1 MTYDF
6 LQHYW
11 WFLVS
16 LLGALLVFLLFVQG
30 GNSLLFNVGKT
41 AEERRLMIN
50 STGRKW
56 EITFTTLVT
65 FGGAFFASFP
75 LFYSTSFGGAY
86 WLWMLILFSFV
97 LQAVSYE
104 FQNKIGNILGTKTFQ
119 CFLVANGVVG
129 PLLLGGA
136 VATFFNGSNFIVA
149 KQNLTDGMQPVISSW
164 ANASHGLDALLDPWN
179 LILGLAVFFLARVLG
194 SLYFMN
200 NIKDETLES
209 RCRAKVLCDAVPFLI
224 LFVAFLVRTLIKDG
238 YAVDPATGAIV
249 MEPMKY
255 LHNLLDMWYL
265 LIILLIGVVLV
276 LYGIIAEIRFK
287 AQSSSTS
294 ETAEPNAKFK
304 NKGIWPAGIGTV
316 LTVLV
321 LFLLAGWNNTAYY
334 PSNIDLQSSL
344 TIQNSSSS
352 EFTLRVMFYV
362 SLLIPFVLAY
372 IAYAWRSLDRKQIT
386 KKEIAEEES
395 Y

>member
-30 GNSLLFNVGKT
+30 GNSLLFTLGRT

-104 FQNKIGNILGTKTFQ
+104 FQNKLGNILGTKTFQ
-119 CFLVANGVVG
+119 WFLVINGIVG

-136 VATFFNGSNFIVA
+136 VATFFNGSNFIVE

-194 SLYFMN
+194 SLNFMN
-200 NIKDETLES
+200 NIKDDVLES
-209 RCRAKVLCDAVPFLI
+209 RCSVKVIGDAVPFLI
-224 LFVAFLVRTLIKDG
+224 LFVAFLVRTLMKDG
-238 YAVDPATGAIV
+238 YAVDAATGAIV
-249 MEPMKY
+249 IEPMKY
-255 LHNLLDMWYL
+255 LHNIFDMWYL
-265 LIILLIGVVLV
+265 LIILLIGVSLV
-276 LYGIIAEIRFK
+276 LYGIIRTVRSQTYI
-287 AQSSSTS
+287 
-294 ETAEPNAKFK
+294 
-304 NKGIWPAGIGTV
+304 KGIWPAGIGTV

-344 TIQNSSSS
+344 SIQNSSSS
-352 EFTLRVMFYV
+352 EFTLRTMFYV

-372 IAYAWRSLDRKQIT
+372 IAYVWRSLDRKQIT
-386 KKEIAEEES
+386 KKEIAEEEA